1 MNELLPYVPNIPT
14 DRRHALARGKD
25 LPDRAAGSA
34 LFVDISGFT
43 PVAEALAAEL
53 GPQRGA
59 EELTLYLNQVY
70 DALIAELDRF
80 QGSVIGFS
88 GDAVT
93 CWFDGDIGLAA
104 ATCAL
109 QMHGAMRQFSTISLA
124 TGEEFPLTVK
134 AGVAAGEAS
143 RFLVGAPERTVERR
157 EEPMVFWAMLQI

>member
-1 MNELLPYVPNIPT
+1 MSELLPYIPT
-14 DRRHALARGKD
+14 DRRHALARGED

-43 PVAEALAAEL
+43 PLAEALATEL

-59 EELTLYLNQVY
+59 EVLTLYLNQVY

-80 QGSVIGFS
+80 RGSVIGFS

-104 ATCAL
+104 TACAK
-109 QMHGAMRQFSTISLA
+109 QMHRAMNQFGSIELPD
-124 TGEEFPLTVK
+124 GERIPLSVK
-134 AGVAAGEAS
+134 AGIAVGDAR
-143 RFLVGAPERTVERR
+143 RFLVGNQDH
-157 EEPMVFWAMLQI
+157 QILDVLAGRL